1 MRPRLTARTL
11 RSDRLL
17 EGEDPKTGFP
27 QDARHWIAVYS
38 EMIAFKN
45 DVLGRMRGRVRR
57 LPPAARA
64 DVIAN
69 DVQFIENQLERYQR
83 RLQYWYARQWELEGL
98 QIDEDTR
105 MIAYRGRSVHLT
117 RRELQLL
124 MTLAGRSPH
133 FLLPQQL
140 LVLAWENAGLPE
152 ETLRTYIVRLRNK
165 MVELGAPAEIPNQP
179 RRGYALV
186 FKDRTGS
193 GIPD

>member
-1 MRPRLTARTL
+1 MRPRVTARTL

-45 DVLGRMRGRVRR
+45 DVLGRMRTRVRR
-57 LPPAARA
+57 LPRAARA
-64 DVIAN
+64 DVMTN
-69 DVQFIENQLERYQR
+69 DVEFIENQLGRYQR
-83 RLQYWYARQWELEGL
+83 RLEYWYARQWQLEGL
-98 QIDEDTR
+98 RIDEDTR
-105 MIAYRGRSVHLT
+105 TIAYRSRSVHLT

-124 MTLAGRSPH
+124 TTLAGRSPH
-133 FLLPQQL
+133 FLVPQQL

-165 MVELGAPAEIPNQP
+165 LVELGAPAEIPNQP
-179 RRGYALV
+179 RRGYALL

-193 GIPD
+193 AVPD